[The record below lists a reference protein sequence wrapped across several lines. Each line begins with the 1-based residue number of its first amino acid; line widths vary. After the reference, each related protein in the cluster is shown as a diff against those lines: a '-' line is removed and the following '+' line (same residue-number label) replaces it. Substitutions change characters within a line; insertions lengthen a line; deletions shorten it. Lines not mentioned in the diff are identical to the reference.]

1 MRAMTVLL
9 VVAIMVLGGC
19 ASVGRDLTESGE
31 VSVERSPSKL
41 VSIQAV
47 TVRQDEEQLVVS
59 GVVRRASLTSVPL
72 WGHVNVTAFDAAG
85 QNVGYAVVGYSPSS
99 LPQKGPRSSHF
110 TARIPVQAIQGTV
123 VRIEHHTGGHG
134 RDDCPPLASARSQ

>member
-1 MRAMTVLL
+1 MSILS

-47 TVRQDEEQLVVS
+47 TVRQDGEQLVVS
-59 GVVRRASLTSVPL
+59 GVVRRAPLTSTPI

-85 QNVGYAVVGYSPSS
+85 QTVGHAVVRYSPPS
-99 LPQKGPRSSHF
+99 LPQKGPRSSQF
-110 TARIPVQAIQGTV
+110 TARIPAQAMQGTV

-134 RDDCPPLASARSQ
+134 RDNCPPLASAQ

>member
-1 MRAMTVLL
+1 MRAMSILS

-47 TVRQDEEQLVVS
+47 TVRQDGEQLVVS
-59 GVVRRASLTSVPL
+59 GVVRRAPLTSTPI

-85 QNVGYAVVGYSPSS
+85 QTVGHAVVRYSPPS
-99 LPQKGPRSSHF
+99 LPQKGPRSSQF
-110 TARIPVQAIQGTV
+110 TARIPAQAMQGTV

-134 RDDCPPLASARSQ
+134 RDNCPPLASAQ